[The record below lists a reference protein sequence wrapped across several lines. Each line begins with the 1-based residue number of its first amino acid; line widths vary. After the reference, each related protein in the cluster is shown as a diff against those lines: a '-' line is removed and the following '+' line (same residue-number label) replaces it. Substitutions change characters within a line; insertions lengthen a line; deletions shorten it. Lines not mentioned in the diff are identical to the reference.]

1 MKQRIYICLLLGL
14 LVAVTGSHAQTYTPV
29 AVTGFNAD
37 GIAESGTN
45 STLVTSTALDLSNN
59 IMYSAAFGAA
69 NSLPAGVVNSGT
81 IVNGTRTYQLQPFT
95 ANNLMYLSLNGA
107 QANTLASGTFTLTTP
122 VRFSNI
128 SLLLFSTEGNSDID
142 VILNFT
148 DGTALGAGS
157 YTVLD
162 WFGGTGAVYSGYGR
176 TKRLTSGYVHDGDDS
191 GNPMFYPVD
200 VAFSCAYK
208 LKLLQSITITH
219 IGGTTTASRIC
230 VLGLSG
236 SVYTPVTTNATITP
250 ASCSNANGSIALT
263 ATGGTSPL
271 KYSWN
276 TTPVQTTATAVNL
289 APATYTCTITGADN
303 CVNTYTGVVAA
314 NPAAVLSASASAP
327 AICEG
332 GTTNLSVTATGGTI
346 SNIVWMPGTLNGAN
360 VTVSPA
366 ATTTYTV
373 TAKDNFGCNLTATV
387 PVTVK
392 PVPTSTFTISPTG
405 VCLGTPQTITYTGN
419 APNTATYNWF
429 GFAGA
434 AVQSGSGQG
443 PYSILFNNAGN
454 YTLQLQVENNG
465 CTSTITTQ
473 KDTISAPVTASF
485 TVSDDEVCAGTIITA
500 TFTGSAANT
509 ATATWGWGGGAI
521 QSGSGFG
528 PYNVQ
533 YNRNGI
539 ISLTVKNGVCVS
551 VANSKLINVIPVPVA
566 AFTADAVKGCSPFAV
581 TFTNQSQNYSNWKW
595 HFGTGDSSVDANP
608 VYTYNDVGKYTV
620 TLITSSQ
627 NKCFDTLVQ
636 TDYIEVKSMP
646 EAAFTATPVEN
657 VPVELHL
664 ASFSFTN
671 MSSYGN
677 TYKWHFGDRDSSA
690 LINPQHRYLF
700 PGDYTVILEAINDI
714 GCRDTA
720 MRQFFKVLPDKVLDI
735 PNAFSPNGDGVNDTW
750 EIAGLRGAA
759 DCRVEIFNRW
769 GEQLYSSQGYYNPW
783 DGTWKGKPVPVA
795 TYYYVIKTATKNY
808 NGWVAVIR

>member
-1 MKQRIYICLLLGL
+1 MKQRIYIGLLLGL

-45 STLVTSTALDLSNN
+45 STLVTSTALDLANN
-59 IMYSAAFGAA
+59 IMYSVDFG
-69 NSLPAGVVNSGT
+69 SLNQLPLGIVNSGT
-81 IVNGTRTYQLQPFT
+81 IVSGTHTWQLQPFT
-95 ANNLMYLSLNGA
+95 ANNLLYLSTGGA
-107 QANTLASGTFTLTTP
+107 QANTLATGTLTLNTP
-122 VRFSNI
+122 TRFSNV
-128 SLLLFSTEGNSDID
+128 SLLLFSTEGHSDLDI
-142 VILNFT
+142 ILNFT
-148 DGTALGAGS
+148 DGTSLGAGS
-157 YTVLD
+157 YTIQD
-162 WFGGTGAVYSGYGR
+162 WFDGTGYVYSGYSR
-176 TKRLTSGYVHDGDDS
+176 TKRLTTGYLPDGNTTN
-191 GNPMFYPVD
+191 NPRFYSVD
-200 VAFSCAYK
+200 IAFTCAYK
-208 LKLLQSITITH
+208 LKSLQSITFTH
-219 IGGTTTASRIC
+219 LSGTTTASRIC

-236 SVYTPVTTNATITP
+236 SVYTPITANATITA
-250 ASCSNANGSIALT
+250 ASCGNANGSIALT

-271 KYSWN
+271 RFSWN

-289 APATYTCTITGADN
+289 GQGTYTCTITGADN
-303 CVNTYTGVVAA
+303 CSVPYTGTVTA
-314 NPAAVLSASASAP
+314 NAAAVLSALASAP

-332 GTTNLSVTATGGTI
+332 EATNLSVTATGGTI

-360 VTVSPA
+360 VSVSPA

-373 TAKDNFGCNLTATV
+373 TAKDNFGCNLTASV

-392 PVPTSTFTISPTG
+392 PVPTSTFTISPSG
-405 VCLGTPQTITYTGN
+405 VCLGTPQTITYIGN

-434 AVQSGSGQG
+434 TVQSGSGQG

-465 CTSTITTQ
+465 CTSTITTR
-473 KDTISAPVTASF
+473 KDTVSSPVTASF
-485 TVSDDEVCAGTIITA
+485 TVSEDEVCAGTTITA
-500 TFTGSAANT
+500 TFTGSSANT
-509 ATATWGWGGGAI
+509 ATATWSWGGGAI

-533 YNRNGI
+533 YNRSGI
-539 ISLTVKNGVCVS
+539 ISLTVKDGACVS
-551 VANSKLINVIPVPVA
+551 VANSKVIDVIPVPIA
-566 AFTADAVKGCSPFAV
+566 AFTADALKGCAPFAV
-581 TFTNQSQNYSNWKW
+581 TFINQSQNYSDWKW
-595 HFGTGDSSVDANP
+595 RFGNGDSSTDANP
-608 VYTYNDVGKYTV
+608 VYTYNDVGRYTV

-636 TDYIEVKSMP
+636 TDYIEVKAMP
-646 EAAFTATPVEN
+646 KAAFTATPVEN

-664 ASFSFTN
+664 AAFSFTN
-671 MSSYGN
+671 ASDYSN

-690 LINPQHRYLF
+690 LINPQHRYLY

-720 MRQFFKVLPDKVLDI
+720 MRQFFKVIPDKVLEI
-735 PNAFSPNGDGVNDTW
+735 PNAFSPNGDGANDTW

-769 GEQLYSSQGYYNPW
+769 GERLYSTQGYFNPW
-783 DGTWKGKPVPVA
+783 DGSWKGKPVPVA
-795 TYYYVIKTATKNY
+795 TYYYVIKTATRSY
-808 NGWVAVIR
+808 NGWLAVIR